1 MPAAVGHDALHA
13 AIEDSLRRRF
23 DDGIDAAR
31 SYGDEF
37 VRVWRT
43 AADGA
48 IGGKLLRPRLLIESH
63 RALTGGHGTV
73 DHDDEDAVV
82 ELATAVELLHYSF
95 LLHDDVID
103 GDMMRRG
110 RPNLVGALALAADRP
125 FRGAI
130 PSPRA
135 QHWGRSGALLMGD
148 LLLTGAVLG
157 FARVPVGAETRARLL
172 DLLEHVVTETVAGEL
187 ADVGLGDGVLDA
199 ELPAILRMT
208 ARKTAV
214 YSFELPLR
222 AAAILSGC
230 TRAAE
235 DALAEAAGHIGL
247 AYQLQDDLMSVFGDA
262 REHGKDPRSDL
273 REGKE
278 TAIIAYARMTSA
290 WSAIAPR
297 FGAQDL
303 TPAEASLL
311 VSRLRACGAEAFV
324 ETLIAERLQEA
335 RSIVDDAVRDALMP
349 AGIRPVLLAVMDRTT
364 GRRS

>member
-1 MPAAVGHDALHA
+1 MPAAVGHDALHV

-48 IGGKLLRPRLLIESH
+48 IGGKLLRPRLLIESY
-63 RALTGGHGTV
+63 RALAGGLGTV
-73 DHDDEDAVV
+73 TYDEDAVV

-110 RPNLVGALALAADRP
+110 RPNLVGALALSTDRP
-125 FRGAI
+125 FRDAI
-130 PSPRA
+130 PSSRA
-135 QHWGRSGALLMGD
+135 QHWGRAGALLMGD

-157 FARVPVGAETRARLL
+157 FARAPVGAETRTRLL
-172 DLLEHVVTETVAGEL
+172 DLLEHVITETVAGEV

-235 DALAEAAGHIGL
+235 DALAEAAGHVGL
-247 AYQLQDDLMSVFGDA
+247 AFQLQDDLMSVFGDA

-297 FGAQDL
+297 FGAPDL
-303 TPAEASLL
+303 TPAEASLIA
-311 VSRLRACGAEAFV
+311 SRLRSCGAEAFA
-324 ETLIAERLQEA
+324 EALIAERLQDA
-335 RSIVDDAVRDALMP
+335 RSIVDDSVRDALMP
-349 AGIRPVLLAVMDRTT
+349 AGIRPVLLAVMDRIT